1 MSIAIKLYT
10 FTKRENSTA
19 QPSGGTKFDCNLK
32 DETSIIN
39 PEILISASS
48 LSSYN
53 YAYISDFGR
62 YYFIRDIVS
71 VRNNLW
77 RLSLECDVLATYK
90 SQIGDSAEYVLRS
103 SSDYSGDIIDNL
115 YPMTGNTTLLQ
126 DYTATAPFS
135 TSNITNIIGIINN
148 NNSHKFGAVQYYAIT
163 ESELG
168 DLMAY
173 LLSTPEEN
181 QGLGQ
186 QIMNVVAPLTDPEFI
201 NFVKMSITDPQ
212 QYIVESYMLPYKP
225 PIASSG
231 QTLKAGWFNISQATG
246 DIIGASSGQFN
257 ISGANGS
264 LTLPDHP
271 QAADRGNY
279 LNLEPFSKYWLYL
292 GPFGKYPL
300 DSVTFYNTREVSWT
314 IDGDLF
320 GNITC
325 KLYCDSKIID
335 TLYANVKC
343 NFPVGQVSMDVSRAA
358 NSAIGTAITLGSGYV
373 SGDPNAITSG
383 LSGIISTA
391 SAMMPQSKSNTTQ
404 GSFIN
409 TFDLFRCYAEC
420 HEVVDEDNYHRGK
433 PYCAVAVI
441 STLPGYLL
449 VADPD
454 ISISGTQEENE
465 KIKAYMAGGFYYE

>member
-1 MSIAIKLYT
+1 MSISVKLYT
-10 FTKRENSTA
+10 FSKRENSTA
-19 QPSGGTKFDCNLK
+19 QPTGGTTYNCTFK
-32 DETSIIN
+32 EPTSIIT
-39 PEILISASS
+39 PVILIDATTVTA
-48 LSSYN
+48 YN
-53 YAYISDFGR
+53 YAYIASFNR
-62 YYFIRDIVS
+62 YYFIRDIVT
-71 VRNNLW
+71 VANNLW
-77 RLSLECDVLATYK
+77 EISLECDVMASYK
-90 SQIGDSAEYVLRS
+90 SQIGSSSEYVLRS
-103 SSDYSGDIIDNL
+103 ASDYNTLIMDNL
-115 YPMTGNTTLLQ
+115 YPMTAETSISQ

-135 TSNITNIIGIINN
+135 SSNITRIIGIINN
-148 NNSHKFGAVQYYAIT
+148 NSSHKFGAVQYYAIT
-163 ESELG
+163 ETELG

-181 QGLGQ
+181 AGLGQ
-186 QIMNVVAPLTDPEFI
+186 QIMNVVAPLTDPDLI
-201 NFVKMSITDPQ
+201 NYVKMSITDPQ

-225 PIASSG
+225 PVASSG
-231 QTLKAGWFNISQATG
+231 QTLKAGWFNISAAQG

-271 QAADRGNY
+271 LAASRGEY

-292 GPFGKYPL
+292 GPFGVYPL
-300 DSVTFYNTREVSWT
+300 DSMKFATTRQIDWT

-325 KLYCDSKIID
+325 KLYVDSKIID

-358 NSAIGTAITLGSGYV
+358 NSAIGTAVSLGAGYV

-391 SAMMPQSKSNTTQ
+391 SALLPMNRSNSTQ

-409 TFDLFRCYAEC
+409 TFDAFRAYGEF
-420 HEVVDEDNYHRGK
+420 HNVVDEDITHRGK
-433 PYCAVAVI
+433 PLCEEVAI
-441 STLPGYLL
+441 NTLSGYVL

-454 ISISGTQEENE
+454 IAIPGTMEENQ
-465 KIKAYMAGGFYYE
+465 KIKQYMSTGFYYE